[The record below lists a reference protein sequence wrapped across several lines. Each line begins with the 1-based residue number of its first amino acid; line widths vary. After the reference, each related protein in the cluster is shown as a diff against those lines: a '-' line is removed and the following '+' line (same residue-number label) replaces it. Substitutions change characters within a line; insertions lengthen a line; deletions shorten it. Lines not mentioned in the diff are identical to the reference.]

1 MVVMPVFELVKKLP
15 GMTSAAIPAWIVPPR
30 CGVSLL
36 PEAWDWLTAD
46 SQPAAPNR
54 DAPTPRAAKPWS
66 RVRRLTAPDRGR
78 VGVDMDRP
86 FEGLRAGCRPGHG
99 HELARDPDPAGDI
112 STAEP
117 GEVVRSGGG
126 PRSLPRDPPG
136 TGTQD

>member
-99 HELARDPDPAGDI
+99 MSGKRSRLRGGYIHRGVGAKMCVAAGRGVSPA
-112 STAEP
+112 TRQ
-117 GEVVRSGGG
+117 VRE
-126 PRSLPRDPPG
+126 
-136 TGTQD
+136 